1 MAKHQK
7 LFIDDVFAKPAKVA
21 KGGKKKT
28 SGPRGP
34 SKLEIAFKAAWS
46 LADERSEFP
55 LASEV
60 VFYPGRRWRLDYAIL
75 ELRLG
80 IEIQG
85 GTFIGGGHSRGMG
98 QNRDFEKQNAATAL
112 GWRVLFADTK
122 MLAPKHIHATVASFL
137 AIARTIKASQAS

>member
-1 MAKHQK
+1 MPKHQK
-7 LFIDDVFAKPAKVA
+7 LFIDDVFAKPAKA
-21 KGGKKKT
+21 TKGGKKKT
-28 SGPRGP
+28 SAQRGP

-60 VFYPGRRWRLDYAIL
+60 VFYPGRRWRLDYAVL

-85 GTFIGGGHSRGMG
+85 GTFMGGGHSRGMG
-98 QNRDFEKQNAATAL
+98 QNRDFEKSNAAIAT

-122 MLAPKHIHATVASFL
+122 MLAPKQIHATVASFL
-137 AIARTIKASQAS
+137 AIARQIKASQAS